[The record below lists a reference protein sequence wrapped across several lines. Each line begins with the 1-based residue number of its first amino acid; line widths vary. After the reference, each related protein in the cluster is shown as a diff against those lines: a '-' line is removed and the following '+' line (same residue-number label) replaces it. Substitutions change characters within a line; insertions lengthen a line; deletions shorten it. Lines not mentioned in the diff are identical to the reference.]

1 MHRTGACWEA
11 VTRGGSWAKLLT
23 NFLLSNPGLTVPR
36 LRGAARETLLGS
48 ATHSSDKYPTREEAK
63 VSTEL
68 GSRPPAIRVRDERPE
83 WVELIRLR
91 TRSEISRL
99 VGRLMHAGIESRLRL
114 STAHRRGR
122 PLRAVLVPRP
132 ELEDARFVLAQ
143 IAFESPGVGERDL
156 RFDPLFRWASVALT
170 AVVLSAS
177 LLAGSGTPATDAKL
191 PACSVGAGVAAGSCR

>member
-1 MHRTGACWEA
+1 
-11 VTRGGSWAKLLT
+11 
-23 NFLLSNPGLTVPR
+23 
-36 LRGAARETLLGS
+36 
-48 ATHSSDKYPTREEAK
+48 

-114 STAHRRGR
+114 SSVRRRGR

-143 IAFESPGVGERDL
+143 IAFESPVAGERRLSVDSL
-156 RFDPLFRWASVALT
+156 VRWASVALT
-170 AVVLSAS
+170 GLVLSAG
-177 LLAGSGTPATDAKL
+177 LLAGGESTDKVAR
-191 PACSVGAGVAAGSCR
+191 PPGCSFGAGVASGSCR